1 MLTDSS
7 LPSSYAANDL
17 VTSDLV
23 VRKGQIPC
31 KRYCKL
37 GHQTPYS
44 RHQQRREGA
53 WSQPMPGMRR

>member
-1 MLTDSS
+1 MSVS
-7 LPSSYAANDL
+7 QGFSPRREL

-44 RHQQRREGA
+44 RHQQRWGSPCYKSPDEHG
-53 WSQPMPGMRR
+53 